1 MDYIRLGTELEDRE
15 ETGDFCWDEDAG
27 AMAVDEVLSYCDDYL
42 SPGLSKR
49 NMERTE
55 RFYKAFS
62 MLKQINLGQFDIIRR
77 SFPSSPPGNAGLVI
91 EASRIVFR
99 GSDIKVFNAVRK
111 LADSVAIGV
120 SETNKARIQFWF
132 N

>member
-1 MDYIRLGTELEDRE
+1 MDYIRLGTEIKGKE
-15 ETGDFCWDEDAG
+15 ETEDFCWDEDAG
-27 AMAVDEVLSYCDDYL
+27 AMAVDELLSYSDNYL

-62 MLKQINLGQFDIIRR
+62 MLKQICLGQFDLIRR

-91 EASRIVFR
+91 EANRIMFS
-99 GSDIKVFNAVRK
+99 GSDIKVFDAVRK

-120 SETNKARIQFWF
+120 SETNKTRIQFWF
-132 N
+132 C

>member
-1 MDYIRLGTELEDRE
+1 MKTPEQ
-15 ETGDFCWDEDAG
+15 W
-27 AMAVDEVLSYCDDYL
+27 LSMRCFLIVTITSARD
-42 SPGLSKR
+42 SAKR
-49 NMERTE
+49 NMQRTE

-120 SETNKARIQFWF
+120 SETNKTRIQFWF